1 MTRGMSIS
9 PATTQIALPKVRV
22 DFCALV
28 QICSFSGFTKFT
40 GCRNSVRVISFKQ
53 EKCPS
58 FT

>member
-40 GCRNSVRVISFKQ
+40 GCRNSVRVISFKG
-53 EKCPS
+53 
-58 FT
+58 